1 VAGDIDPFETSAD
14 QPKIVAVSLQHAGH
28 LYNYLAGALP
38 LKRGDR
44 VLVEGEAGTRLG
56 TIEIEPHEPAQTLD
70 LAAMRPVVRLAQ
82 DSDLRV
88 EEDTLTR
95 EQNAQRMCVTR
106 IRERDL
112 PMKLVTV
119 DYTYD
124 GRKAIFYFTAE
135 NRVDFRDLVR
145 DLANTLRVR
154 VEMKQIGA
162 RDESKVT
169 GGIGPCGRELC
180 CSSWLRD
187 FEAVTV
193 KMAREQGLALNPSRL
208 AGMCGR
214 LKCCLRY
221 EYDTYRALEKEL
233 PPVHSTVVTPKGR
246 GRVVAHEVLAQKLV
260 VEFEDHRRII
270 VGTDDIL
277 SATPPPGKGARL
289 ADHDDDDEPAP
300 GAESRISDRG
310 LHDNDDAGGGGFLP

>member
-1 VAGDIDPFETSAD
+1 VAGDIDPFETSSD

-28 LYNYLAGALP
+28 LYNYLAGGLP

-82 DSDLRV
+82 DNDLRV

-193 KMAREQGLALNPSRL
+193 KMARDQGLALNPSRL

-221 EYDTYRALEKEL
+221 EYATYVELKRALPNLGRRVESVQGNGKIVRQNIL
-233 PPVHSTVVTPKGR
+233 KQTVLIQREEDG
-246 GRVVAHEVLAQKLV
+246 GV
-260 VEFEDHRRII
+260 VE
-270 VGTDDIL
+270 
-277 SATPPPGKGARL
+277 ATL
-289 ADHDDDDEPAP
+289 ADLVEARP
-300 GAESRISDRG
+300 SKS
-310 LHDNDDAGGGGFLP
+310 

>member
-1 VAGDIDPFETSAD
+1 VAGDIDPFESGGSE
-14 QPKIVAVSLQHAGH
+14 PMIVAVSLQPTGH
-28 LYNYLAGALP
+28 LYNYLAGQLT
-38 LKRGDR
+38 LRRGDR
-44 VLVEGEAGTRLG
+44 VLVEGESGTRLG

-70 LAAMRPVVRLAQ
+70 LSAMRPVVRLAR

-95 EQNAQRMCVTR
+95 EQHAQRQCVTR
-106 IRERDL
+106 IRERNL
-112 PMKLVTV
+112 AMKLVTV

-124 GRKAIFYFTAE
+124 GRKAVFYFTAE

-221 EYDTYRALEKEL
+221 EYATYVELKRALPNPGRRVESVQGSGKVL
-233 PPVHSTVVTPKGR
+233 RQNILKQTVLIQRDEDG
-246 GRVVAHEVLAQKLV
+246 GV
-260 VEFEDHRRII
+260 VEVTLQDL
-270 VGTDDIL
+270 VD
-277 SATPPPGKGARL
+277 AR
-289 ADHDDDDEPAP
+289 AP
-300 GAESRISDRG
+300 RS
-310 LHDNDDAGGGGFLP
+310 